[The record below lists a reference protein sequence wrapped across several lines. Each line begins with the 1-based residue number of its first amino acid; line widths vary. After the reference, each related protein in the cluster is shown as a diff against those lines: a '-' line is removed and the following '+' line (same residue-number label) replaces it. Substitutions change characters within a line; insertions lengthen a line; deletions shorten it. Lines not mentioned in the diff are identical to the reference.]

1 MENSIRP
8 RLEDI
13 EDEEDLL
20 RLQEEFISMNST
32 PAAKVF
38 RRPPPVFGSAS
49 TPAKTEEDLGMPD
62 LEDVPELEAV
72 PEQQPERKVKSGKK
86 KSLFAS
92 RRAQTSN
99 AAESA
104 PKKQQQEEEEPLVT
118 KRLIDVNSMLGN
130 VIGTVKES
138 IPEPKKDV
146 VKLDFDLGFANRARQ
161 STGFPQP
168 VHRSEF
174 RKRMDEKLAKGKEE
188 TKSSN
193 ALPPKDDEEFVNE
206 KYQDIHEEN
215 TNAINAM
222 SEEDIIAARAQ
233 LMASMDPALIEK
245 LMKRKPMSERKE
257 DTSSASPNVK
267 KVQFSDTIDT
277 AADVMEEDHPIAM
290 KKKYFQN
297 VESEPEKMIW
307 MGIGEQQDQTTDV
320 PNFSNAAA
328 QLRFDFAG
336 NIITDKSVPV
346 HKGLHHHGQNPNEAG
361 YTIPE
366 LFHLMRS
373 QVSSQRVIVLNTISR
388 VIQKSKQQD
397 YERPTSGNIWSFIIS
412 DMKGATYLRAALDDK
427 YTGAVAAAINAL
439 ASLICD
445 EDNDISMY
453 KHLRTNLD
461 RGYERIWQVPA
472 AEVESATTASGLDK
486 KFTNAVDTLNN
497 APADND
503 NDEPEAGSMEAH
515 AKLAEKD
522 VITALVQMNIL
533 PRIRY
538 LLEHMCQPGGLD
550 SWTVMRLIAVVE
562 RLARTSDTI
571 CEMIAVEEPK
581 IVDLIVSHGIENTQ
595 WPIISSSQSSNKSN
609 AGWPSLEAI
618 HFLHAMAAAKKQIAI
633 SVCIETGH
641 VDNTLRFLT
650 LSPSTM
656 SDPAAVIHAFEL
668 QLATLELYRLLAA
681 YGLYCHVMA
690 DLAPKIPL
698 WIMAK
703 DTLEDGKW
711 DKTAELTYA
720 RSISVVAL
728 LETYLHDASDTHRT
742 LPQHDICWAQPM
754 AFHELIVSSLKK
766 SAADLVTISTKK
778 GTDLQDDAQLSLI
791 AVSIGYLATWCRYLD
806 SNPPADK
813 QIVEDTWAVI
823 SDSLLQSSW
832 LSALERVL
840 ENVGQ
845 TWPSRPQP
853 VQYSNLSGI
862 YTQDSIDHYKWLS
875 KRDIVLDM
883 VARFS
888 QVLGSYGRIPLANI
902 AQHACEWLIH
912 DQVAHIMI
920 DHIAKLYLGPHQS
933 NFSWM
938 ESLQTRKYPAQTIW
952 SHLYSV
958 TSLTLS
964 TRALPKSTIEPMSI
978 LAGYFMHKLSSGDE
992 WPVQWI
998 LNHVLS
1004 TSSTTEKASNDD
1016 DGVLSPFYKQ
1026 CVGSDDKVQE
1036 SKGLFLH
1043 DGRFID
1049 TMVQSGVQD
1058 TKIPHNLLALLMS
1071 PIDELYHADKSEILR
1086 DLPHGYNATEPNI
1099 VTAALDKTLQIY
1111 RLFGGHQDLT
1121 TVAVSLMKLFLL
1133 GERSGRNVQ
1142 MEVGFATTEDGQDL
1156 FRDSNVTLR
1165 IQEWLNCMS
1174 AAQLHASLQEA
1185 WSDSSW
1191 HVRKAAVPFYQFYQD
1206 FAAQYA
1212 AISYGDRS
1220 FARLLLLPLMS
1231 SCPIDYKHHLWN
1243 DLIDTLPTIRVP
1255 ITDLLGG
1262 IQAYLQPPEQNES
1275 ILRDMLQAVC
1285 TRKVSKV
1292 DMNGAE
1298 NGALYWL
1305 ALHHLRFAY
1314 SNHTTPPSLLRD
1326 LQVLQ
1331 PLFDQPFPSE
1341 LANTS
1346 S

>member
-32 PAAKVF
+32 PAAKVI
-38 RRPPPVFGSAS
+38 RRPPPVFGSAP
-49 TPAKTEEDLGMPD
+49 TPAKIEEEEDLGMPD

-72 PEQQPERKVKSGKK
+72 PEKRPDRKMKSGKK

-92 RRAQTSN
+92 RRAQASN
-99 AAESA
+99 TAESA
-104 PKKQQQEEEEPLVT
+104 PKQEEEPLVT

-174 RKRMDEKLAKGKEE
+174 RKRMDEKLNKEKDQA
-188 TKSSN
+188 TILSD
-193 ALPPKDDEEFVNE
+193 LPSKDDEEFVNE

-257 DTSSASPNVK
+257 DTPSASPNVK

-320 PNFSNAAA
+320 PSFSNAAA

-388 VIQKSKQQD
+388 IIQKTKQQG
-397 YERPTSGNIWSFIIS
+397 YGRSISGNIWSFIIS

-439 ASLICD
+439 ASLICND
-445 EDNDISMY
+445 DDDISMY
-453 KHLRTNLD
+453 KHLRFNLD
-461 RGYERIWQVPA
+461 RGYERIWQIPA
-472 AEVESATTASGLDK
+472 GEVDSATSASGLDK

-497 APADND
+497 TSADD
-503 NDEPEAGSMEAH
+503 DTEEPEANTMEAH

-522 VITALVQMNIL
+522 VISALVQMNIL

-550 SWTVMRLIAVVE
+550 SWTVMRLISITE
-562 RLARTSDTI
+562 RLARTSDSI

-609 AGWPSLEAI
+609 VGWPSLEAI

-650 LSPSTM
+650 LSPSAM
-656 SDPAAVIHAFEL
+656 SDPSAVIHAFEL

-703 DTLEDGKW
+703 DTLDNEKW
-711 DKTAELTYA
+711 DKAAELTYA
-720 RSISVVAL
+720 RSISVIAL

-754 AFHELIVSSLKK
+754 AFHELIVSILKK
-766 SAADLVTISTKK
+766 SAADLVSISTKK
-778 GTDLQDDAQLSLI
+778 DTDLQDDAQLSLI

-813 QIVEDTWAVI
+813 QIVEDTWVAI
-823 SDSLLQSSW
+823 ADSLLQSSW
-832 LSALERVL
+832 LSALERL
-840 ENVGQ
+840 LDHLGQ
-845 TWPSRPQP
+845 SWPSRPQP
-853 VQYSNLSGI
+853 VQYTNLSGI
-862 YTQDSIDHYKWLS
+862 YGPDTLDHYKCLS
-875 KRDIVLDM
+875 KRDIVLDV

-888 QVLGSYGRIPLANI
+888 QLLGSYGRIPLANI
-902 AQHACEWLIH
+902 AQQACEWLIH

-920 DHIAKLYLGPHQS
+920 DQIAKLYLGAHHTS
-933 NFSWM
+933 FSWM
-938 ESLQTRKYPAQTIW
+938 ESRHTRKYPAQTVW

-978 LAGYFMHKLSSGDE
+978 LAGFFMHKSSSGDE

-1004 TSSTTEKASNDD
+1004 TSSTTEKESND
-1016 DGVLSPFYKQ
+1016 DGVLLPFYKE
-1026 CVGSDDKVQE
+1026 CIGSDAKLQE

-1043 DGRFID
+1043 DGRFIE
-1049 TMVQSGVQD
+1049 TMVQSGIQD
-1058 TKIPHNLLALLMS
+1058 TKIPHNVLALLLS

-1111 RLFGGHQDLT
+1111 KLFSGHQDLT

-1142 MEVGFATTEDGQDL
+1142 VEVGFGHPEDGQDL

-1185 WSDSSW
+1185 WSDSSC

-1262 IQAYLQPPEQNES
+1262 VQAYVQPPEQNES
-1275 ILRDMLQAVC
+1275 ILRDMLLAVC

-1292 DMNGAE
+1292 DMNGGE

-1346 S
+1346 I